1 MKKIIAPA
9 AIFCSLFFLF
19 KVVAAADGPSAAPA
33 SAAEIIKAVLA
44 RDGIAKAREKFAELR
59 NAAPANYAFSEKE
72 FLELGAA
79 LGQAGDHAAA
89 VGIFQLCQDVFPDS
103 PDILS
108 ALARAYRAAGD
119 EPLSYKYFR
128 LSAAARRKL
137 QLRDFLERNRGKL
150 AATAAEVI
158 QRHLEATGGEQ
169 AWRDIKTMV
178 MKFSVHDTSGSR
190 GFLIRY
196 YKRPGF
202 YRQGFEGGRS
212 FNATDGR
219 TVWQVTDGE
228 WREIKET
235 DYIRMASIDNS
246 FIDYAAAGVTYDWV
260 GVKILN
266 NAPVYRLKRTYSDG
280 YAEDLFFS
288 VDAGYL
294 TEKLTPYNIGPTYFT
309 FWDYRQVGDILVPH
323 VQFRNM
329 GDMAP
334 PHGLV
339 LKEIRINEPL
349 DDSLFIKPDKK

>member
-1 MKKIIAPA
+1 MKKIIAPL
-9 AIFCSLFFLF
+9 AIFCLLFFLF
-19 KVVAAADGPSAAPA
+19 NMAAAAGGSTAAPA
-33 SAAEIIKAVLA
+33 SAAEIIKAVLT
-44 RDGIAKAREKFAELR
+44 RDGIAKAREEFARLR
-59 NAAPANYAFSEKE
+59 GAAAGSYAFSEKE
-72 FLELGAA
+72 FLELGAG
-79 LGQAGDHAAA
+79 LVQADDSTAA
-89 VGIFQLCQDVFPDS
+89 IEILRLCMEVFPDS

-108 ALARAYRAAGD
+108 ALARACRAAGD
-119 EPLSYKYFR
+119 EPSSYKYVR
-128 LSAAARRKL
+128 LSAAARSKL

-158 QRHLEATGGEQ
+158 QRHLEATGGEK
-169 AWRDIKTMV
+169 AWRDIKTMT

-190 GFLIRY
+190 GSLIRY

-219 TVWQVTDGE
+219 TVWQVSDGE

-246 FIDYAAAGVTYDWV
+246 FIDYAAAGVTYDLV
-260 GVKILN
+260 GAEILN
-266 NAPVYRLKRTYSDG
+266 NAPVYHLKRTYSDG
-280 YAEDLFFS
+280 YVEDLYFS

-309 FWDYRQVGDILVPH
+309 FWDYRQVGDVLVPH

-329 GDMAP
+329 GNMAP

-339 LKEIRINEPL
+339 LKEVRINEPL
-349 DDSLFIKPDKK
+349 DDSLFVKPEKK